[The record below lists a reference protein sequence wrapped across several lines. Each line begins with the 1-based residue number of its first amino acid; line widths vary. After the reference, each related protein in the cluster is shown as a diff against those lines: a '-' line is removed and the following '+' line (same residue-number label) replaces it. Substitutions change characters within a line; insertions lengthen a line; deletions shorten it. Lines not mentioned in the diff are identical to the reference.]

1 MQTTPPS
8 SHTVFRA
15 TLLMALAALTACA
28 SAPEPVPQPAAPVE
42 APAPEPQQEA
52 KMSEAMQSQ
61 MAELRQELTQAG
73 ITVTDAQGGRI
84 KLNIPSDLSFGPGQI
99 GVKPSFGKVLD
110 LFVGILNKYP
120 NTLIDVVG
128 HTDAT
133 GKDELNLKISLQRAE
148 NTRDYLVAHGVAADR
163 FITHGWGSDSPITD
177 NKTAKGRAMN
187 RRVEVF
193 VSER

>member
-1 MQTTPPS
+1 MPTTPPS
-8 SHTVFRA
+8 HLTVLRA
-15 TLLMALAALTACA
+15 TLLMAVAAIAACA
-28 SAPEPVPQPAAPVE
+28 STPEPAPQPSAPVE
-42 APAPEPQQEA
+42 APAPATEA
-52 KMSEAMQSQ
+52 GMSEAMQNQ
-61 MAELRQELTQAG
+61 MAELRQELTEAG

-84 KLNIPSDLSFGPGQI
+84 KLNIPSDLSFGSGQTAI
-99 GVKPSFGKVLD
+99 KPSFGKVLD
-110 LFVGILNKYP
+110 LFAGILNKYP

-128 HTDAT
+128 HTDSS
-133 GKDELNLKISLQRAE
+133 GKDDLNLKISLQRAE
-148 NTRDYLVAHGVAADR
+148 NTRDYLVEHGVAADR